1 MKPKE
6 EFFVRRISIFCVS
19 AIIALCFASAAL
31 AAYPDKNIQGIIM
44 WGAGGGMDGVAR
56 SLTPLAEP
64 HLGKTVIM
72 QNKVGATGAIATTL
86 VANAP
91 ADGYNLLYAAE
102 NPAIYRILGISPL
115 SFHDLEPI
123 IIPIEGT
130 VVICVN
136 PDTPYK
142 TMEDLVKATE
152 TNKRIKMATSGT
164 GGLPYVA
171 GAMMKTIHGSE
182 FNYIQFDGDGPG
194 ATAVMGGHADAM
206 PLALSTSVEY
216 IRGGRL
222 RGLAVLRTER
232 VPQLPDV
239 PAITEI
245 YPEYEKFLPW
255 GPFYGVFVKKGT
267 PADVV
272 AKLTEA
278 FSKAAGEERFKE
290 YADNSGGRLINLTGD
305 AAKEYLAKFE
315 STASWLIYN
324 AGGAKKSPAEFGIT
338 EPK

>member
-1 MKPKE
+1 MKRLSV
-6 EFFVRRISIFCVS
+6 FAVALLFVV
-19 AIIALCFASAAL
+19 AVASECL
-31 AAYPDKNIQGIIM
+31 AAYPEKNIQGIIQ
-44 WGAGGGMDGVAR
+44 WGAGGGCDGVSRAI
-56 SLTPLAEP
+56 TALAEK
-64 HLGKTVIM
+64 HLGTKIIL
-72 QNKVGATGAIATTL
+72 QNKTGATGAVATTA

-91 ADGYNLLYAAE
+91 ADGYTLLYAAE
-102 NPAIYRILGISPL
+102 NPATYRVLGLSPL
-115 SFHDLEPI
+115 SFNDFEPVMVAV
-123 IIPIEGT
+123 EGA

-142 TMEDLVKATE
+142 TMKDLVAAAKKN
-152 TNKRIKMATSGT
+152 NKIKMGTSGT

-171 GAMMKTIHGSE
+171 GAMMKNIHGID

-194 ATAVMGGHADAM
+194 ATAVMGGHAEVM

-216 IRGGRL
+216 VKAGRL
-222 RGLAVLRTER
+222 RALAVLRTQR

-245 YPEYEKFLPW
+245 YPEYGKYLPW

-267 PADVV
+267 PKDVV
-272 AKLTEA
+272 AKLTDA
-278 FSKAAGEERFKE
+278 FTKASNEQRFNEFVK
-290 YADNSGGRLINLTGD
+290 NFGGFKLALTGD
-305 AAKEYLAKFE
+305 KAASFLKKFE

-324 AGGAKKSPAEFGIT
+324 AGGAKKSPKEFNIS

>member
-1 MKPKE
+1 MKK
-6 EFFVRRISIFCVS
+6 F
-19 AIIALCFASAAL
+19 ALTFLMVLLTASAAF
-31 AAYPDKNIQGIIM
+31 AAYPEKNIQGIIM

-64 HLGKTVIM
+64 HLGKTVIL
-72 QNKVGATGAIATTL
+72 QNKVGATGAIATTM

-102 NPAIYRILGISPL
+102 NPAIYRTLGISPL
-115 SFHDLEPI
+115 SFHDLEPVI
-123 IIPIEGT
+123 IAIEGT

-142 TMEDLVKATE
+142 TMEDLIKATE
-152 TNKRIKMATSGT
+152 TNKKIKMATSGT

-171 GAMMKTIHGSE
+171 GAMMKTIHGAE
-182 FNYIQFDGDGPG
+182 FNFIQFDGDGPG

-245 YPEYEKFLPW
+245 YPEYDKYLPW

-267 PADVV
+267 PADVIE
-272 AKLTEA
+272 KLVDS
-278 FSKAAGEERFKE
+278 FSKAASEERFKE
-290 YADNSGGRLINLTGD
+290 FADNSGGRLINLTGD
-305 AAKEYLAKFE
+305 AAREYLDKFE
-315 STASWLIYN
+315 STANWLIHN
-324 AGGAKKSPAEFGIT
+324 AGGTKKSPAEFDIP

>member
-1 MKPKE
+1 MKSMKKITVM
-6 EFFVRRISIFCVS
+6 FLSVVL
-19 AIIALCFASAAL
+19 AACFAAGASAA
-31 AAYPDKNIQGIIM
+31 YPEKNIQGIIM

-56 SLTPLAEP
+56 ALTPLAEKY
-64 HLGKTVIM
+64 LGKTVIL
-72 QNKVGATGAIATTL
+72 QNKTGATGAIATTL
-86 VANAP
+86 VANQP

-102 NPAIYRILGISPL
+102 NPAIYRVLGISPL

-123 IIPIEGT
+123 LIPVEGT

-136 PDTPYK
+136 PNTPYK
-142 TMEDLVKATE
+142 TMKDLVEATK
-152 TNKRIKMATSGT
+152 TNKKIKMGTSGT

-171 GAMMKTIHGSE
+171 GAMMKTVHGSE

-194 ATAVMGGHADAM
+194 ATAVMGGHVEVM

-216 IRGGRL
+216 IKGGRL

-239 PAITEI
+239 PAITEV
-245 YPEYEKFLPW
+245 YPEYSKFLPW

-272 AKLTEA
+272 AKLTDA
-278 FSKAAGEERFKE
+278 FVKGSNEPRFNDFVK
-290 YADNSGGRLINLTGD
+290 NSGGIKMNLTGKE
-305 AAKEYLAKFE
+305 AKAYLDRFE

-324 AGGAKKSPAEFGIT
+324 AGGAKKSPADFKIPQ
-338 EPK
+338 PK